1 MSKIGEVLTEVLLRM
16 GIAYVAFV
24 VVGFLG
30 GLFCPSESSITGY
43 ANDYIGGG
51 FVYSYYHSRDEIQL
65 LLFISIPIVV
75 AAIIISII
83 FANMDKNEML
93 D

>member
-1 MSKIGEVLTEVLLRM
+1 MLVKMIISYIV
-16 GIAYVAFV
+16 FV

-51 FVYSYYHSRDEIQL
+51 FVYSYYHSRDEIEL

-75 AAIIISII
+75 VAIIISII

>member
-1 MSKIGEVLTEVLLRM
+1 MLEKMGEVLIRM
-16 GIAYVAFV
+16 GLAYIAFV

-51 FVYSYYHSRDEIQL
+51 FVYSYYHSRDEIEL
-65 LLFISIPIVV
+65 LLFISIC
-75 AAIIISII
+75 IIRFNI
-83 FANMDKNEML
+83 L
-93 D
+93 